1 MASTSNSFQFHRR
14 HIGGDTAPQA
24 RAQLNRTYLRAKHW
38 HGRSHHGCSNFPS
51 AFQVRLAPEPQRP
64 RSCPLFMSTTCVDI
78 LSTNLVD
85 TRRWLIYHEC
95 PVQTALLHMIS
106 FSSICRLR
114 YAECSEWYALIA
126 ENNAS
131 VNASFAELGDHD
143 LSLSC
148 LLDVS
153 GRQRDAQLTLMP
165 YCVRHCVRYSP
176 RRTRTL
182 TMSR

>member
-1 MASTSNSFQFHRR
+1 MTLTVRSPAGNACTLSHLWQLSLVDRTLSCRTAVKLLSRKSYSLTSSLSAVASTSNSFQFHRR

-85 TRRWLIYHEC
+85 TRR
-95 PVQTALLHMIS
+95 
-106 FSSICRLR
+106 
-114 YAECSEWYALIA
+114 
-126 ENNAS
+126 
-131 VNASFAELGDHD
+131 
-143 LSLSC
+143 
-148 LLDVS
+148 
-153 GRQRDAQLTLMP
+153 
-165 YCVRHCVRYSP
+165 
-176 RRTRTL
+176 
-182 TMSR
+182 